1 LVTEDG
7 SMAEVLN
14 QFLCF
19 IFTRED
25 KDNVPQAQEMEA
37 DEMPDICFTIEMVKN
52 KIRKLRTAAAARP
65 NRIMSRV
72 LQEIAGR

>member
-1 LVTEDG
+1 
-7 SMAEVLN
+7 MN